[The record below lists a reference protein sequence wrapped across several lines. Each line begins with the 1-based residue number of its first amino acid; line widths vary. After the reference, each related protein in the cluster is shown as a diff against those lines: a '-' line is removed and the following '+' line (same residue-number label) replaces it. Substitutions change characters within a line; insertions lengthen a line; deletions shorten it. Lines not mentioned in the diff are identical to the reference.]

1 MDSWVILWFSIML
14 TLLWGQGTKV
24 NPPGMW
30 ARVLTKYYLYRITT
44 KVWNG
49 SLHFFIEASLPDTH
63 LLVWSK
69 PTESFEIDNTTTS
82 KLQRMKWTLSES
94 YKFLTPFLY
103 LLLTCSCRST
113 SFWMCWLH
121 LQVCPW
127 NTSAPCHTARFCSSL
142 LSTCRS
148 QFCIDGSWDLSVLP
162 KSWSCITVVQRV
174 APLKYSSL
182 WRKSTRKE

>member
-1 MDSWVILWFSIML
+1 MKLQLKMDSWVILWFSIML

-69 PTESFEIDNTTTS
+69 PTESFEIDNTPPQSYRGWNGRSQRATS
-82 KLQRMKWTLSES
+82 FSQHSS
-94 YKFLTPFLY
+94 IYC
-103 LLLTCSCRST
+103 LLARVDQLHFECAGYICRSARGI
-113 SFWMCWLH
+113 
-121 LQVCPW
+121 QVHPATRQDSVVACFQH
-127 NTSAPCHTARFCSSL
+127 A
-142 LSTCRS
+142 
-148 QFCIDGSWDLSVLP
+148 DLSFV
-162 KSWSCITVVQRV
+162 
-174 APLKYSSL
+174 
-182 WRKSTRKE
+182 